1 MVYQWT
7 YSKNTISQFLKGA
20 CQKAG
25 VPGRKTN
32 HSARKTCVKR
42 ALDAGC
48 PREYVAQLTG
58 HKSVNS
64 LENYA
69 DADDSVQQAMCSS
82 VMHGVPFNISVNRAG
97 TATSVNTTVSSAA
110 STSAPATVT
119 QGATTIVF
127 NVSNCANVNINTK

>member
-1 MVYQWT
+1 MKEDSPFYLAISHRRSGEDTVWYT
-7 YSKNTISQFLKGA
+7 NGPLSKNAISQFLKES

-25 VPGRKTN
+25 VPGHKNN
-32 HSARKTCVKR
+32 HSARKIRVKT

-69 DADDSVQQAMCSS
+69 QADDVVQQAMCSS
-82 VMHGVPFNISVNRAG
+82 VMHGIPYCVTVNIAGTSASVNA
-97 TATSVNTTVSSAA
+97 TVSATAA
-110 STSAPATVT
+110 A
-119 QGATTIVF
+119 
-127 NVSNCANVNINTK
+127 